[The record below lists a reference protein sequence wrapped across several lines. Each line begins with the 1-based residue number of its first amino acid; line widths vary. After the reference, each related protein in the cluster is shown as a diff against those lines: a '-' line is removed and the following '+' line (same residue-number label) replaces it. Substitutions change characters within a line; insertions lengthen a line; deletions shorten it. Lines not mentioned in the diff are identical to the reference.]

1 MKPGLLIAC
10 FTTALLAEFAPEPV
24 LPLLDNAPPGRSHT
38 TFFAD
43 TDHELHVYHIRG
55 REAGPTIMIIGGI
68 HGNEPGGYLAADLFA
83 DLTLRKGNLIVV
95 PRANI
100 FSIFQNTRGV
110 SGDLNRQ
117 FGASYEHEIEQSTV
131 GVLAGLMTESDA
143 LLNLH
148 DGSGF
153 YRPTWEGPRNNPQ
166 LWGQSIIIDT
176 AEFTRPNG
184 ELVNMEAMAIQI
196 MEQANSMIDRPEHH
210 FRVKNTKTFN
220 EKSPHK
226 EQRGSATFHAV
237 SRVGISG
244 FGIET
249 SRDISDESLRVE
261 YQVMVINAFLDA
273 FGIESDHPRFAL
285 VTPALNYLAVSV
297 NGEPSVIVDE
307 GGTLVVPPGATVEI
321 THVEANYER
330 GLVVDVEG
338 KGSFNDFHRP
348 IVLYNDTRVYVRKDK
363 YPCGEILLRVD
374 ATASAPSSRE
384 LPAPMVLT
392 QKIEAFRLA
401 VNGEWTYVRPGEI
414 IRVLWGDELML
425 DDPLATVTGGYKIN
439 FRGFVGNT
447 TLNDGEDRGYPINT
461 AHDLLH
467 RFSLSPEE
475 ELYEVRAE
483 RGQEILAKA
492 VIQVVQPRLQYIL
505 IRLGNRPLIALAA
518 GDTLRVL
525 DTDRITVVDV
535 VTEPGDAEPLTINF
549 RGFPGPDGPND
560 LGYEIEPGRD
570 LLPGYS
576 LRGEGRFYEI
586 TARRKDLLIGRIVV
600 EIDSGAGH
608 QW

>member
-1 MKPGLLIAC
+1 MKLGLVIAF
-10 FTTALLAEFAPEPV
+10 FTTALIAEAAPEPV

-38 TFFAD
+38 IFFAD
-43 TDHELHVYHIRG
+43 TDYELHVYHIRG
-55 REAGPTIMIIGGI
+55 REPGPTIMIIGGI

-100 FSIFQNTRGV
+100 FSIYQNTRGV

-117 FGASYEHEIEQSTV
+117 FGASYEHEVNQNIV
-131 GVLAGLMTESDA
+131 GVLGSLMTESDA

-153 YRPTWEGPRNNPQ
+153 YNPTWEGPRSNPQ

-184 ELVNMEAMAIQI
+184 ERVNMEAMAIEI
-196 MEQANSMIDRPEHH
+196 MERANSMISQSDHY

-220 EKSPHK
+220 EESLYK

-237 SRVGISG
+237 SRVGIPG
-244 FGIET
+244 FGVET
-249 SRDISDESLRVE
+249 SRDIPDESLRVE
-261 YQVMVINAFLDA
+261 YQVMVINAFLDTY
-273 FGIESDHPRFAL
+273 GIEPDHPRLAL

-297 NGEPSVIVDE
+297 NGDPSVIVEE
-307 GGTLVVPPGATVEI
+307 GGTLAVPPGTTLEI

-330 GLVVDVEG
+330 GLVVDIEG
-338 KGSFNDFHRP
+338 TGNFNDFHRP
-348 IVLYNDTRVYVRKDK
+348 IVLYNDARVYVRKDK
-363 YPCGEILLRVD
+363 YPCGEILFRID
-374 ATASAPSSRE
+374 AAASVPSSRA
-384 LPAPMVLT
+384 LPAAMVLAP
-392 QKIEAFRLA
+392 KVEAFRLA
-401 VNGEWTYVRPGEI
+401 VNGEWTYVRPGETLK
-414 IRVLWGDELML
+414 VVWGDGLQL
-425 DDPLATVTGGYKIN
+425 DDPLATVTEGYKIN

-447 TLNDGEDRGYPINT
+447 SFNDGEDRGYLINT
-461 AHDLLH
+461 AQDLLQ

-492 VIQVVQPRLQYIL
+492 VIQVIQPRLQYML
-505 IRLGNRPLIALAA
+505 IRRGDGPIFALAA
-518 GDTLRVL
+518 GDTLHVTT
-525 DTDRITVVDV
+525 TDRITVVDV

-549 RGFPGPDGPND
+549 RGFPGPEGPND
-560 LGYEIEPGRD
+560 RGYEIEPGRD

-576 LRGEGRFYEI
+576 LQGEGRFYEI
-586 TARRKDLLIGRIVV
+586 TARRKDLLIGRVV
-600 EIDSGAGH
+600 VAVGSGAGY
-608 QW
+608 Q